1 MKQSTIDQL
10 THRQLLLV
18 LTYAPAGLG
27 HLRVTDALY
36 HGLPET
42 VNPVV
47 LGSQDRSI
55 QAIHRLTS
63 VNPIGKA
70 VFDWLQAG
78 PLSSQATRLY
88 RYSLRAN
95 NRDLYNEMTR
105 LLTERL
111 ERPEKIL
118 VVCTH
123 FGLAHKLAAIKEK
136 LQKQEGVR
144 MVLAVC
150 VTDDTFQHIWYVDG
164 ADLLV
169 VPSQYTKRKYA
180 AYGEHLG
187 GKPRIEVVPFPL
199 DPRLGVKLDAAQMAD
214 KTRQLDAHSGEP
226 IHVSIPISGA
236 AVGTEYFSS
245 LIALLRQK
253 SDRFLFH
260 IVCKDAPFTQAFLS
274 QLAGKSWVDLRL
286 GKHDRQVVDRY
297 DVLMETQT
305 ISLEVTKPS
314 EQTFKCLVG
323 TQARGGVILLFTQP
337 VGTQEYDNMDFLL
350 RHSLV
355 PTTETNAQLWNM
367 AGDSARLDPALEA
380 RLLEESRT
388 WRGVRIPNDP
398 HEASNF
404 IWWMLSSG
412 EPTSSRH
419 RPSRFHEEAGPGVFA
434 RMLAGNVDRIV
445 KDEHSQILGSDG
457 VAEFWDLATAS

>member
-1 MKQSTIDQL
+1 MKESTIDQL

-47 LGSQDRSI
+47 LGSQDKSI
-55 QAIHRLTS
+55 QSIHRLTS
-63 VNPIGKA
+63 VNPVGKA

-78 PLSSQATRLY
+78 PFSSQSNRLY
-88 RYSLRAN
+88 RNSLRAN
-95 NRDLYNEMTR
+95 NGAIYNEMTR

-111 ERPEKIL
+111 ERPGKIL

-123 FGLAHKLAAIKEK
+123 FGLAHKLAAIKEEW
-136 LQKQEGVR
+136 QKQEGVR
-144 MVLAVC
+144 MVLVVC

-169 VPSQYTKRKYA
+169 VPSQSTKRKYA
-180 AYGEHLG
+180 AHGERLG
-187 GKPRIEVVPFPL
+187 KNVRIEVVPYPVH
-199 DPRLGVKLDAAQMAD
+199 PRLGEKLDADQLAE
-214 KTRQLDAHSGEP
+214 KTRQLDAHSVET

-245 LIALLRQK
+245 LIALLREK

-260 IVCKDAPFTQAFLS
+260 IVCKEAPFTQDFLS
-274 QLAGKSWVDLRL
+274 QWAGKSWVDVRSS
-286 GKHDRQVVDRY
+286 KQDREVVELY
-297 DVLMETQT
+297 DILMQKQT

-314 EQTFKCLVG
+314 EQTFKCLAG
-323 TQARGGVILLFTQP
+323 TRSRGGVILLFTRP
-337 VGTQEYDNMDFLL
+337 VGTQEFDNMDFLQ

-355 PTTETNAQLWNM
+355 PSSETNDQLWKM
-367 AGDSARLDPALEA
+367 AGDDAGIDPAFRS
-380 RLLEESRT
+380 RLFEESRN
-388 WRGVRIPNDP
+388 WRGVRIPSVP
-398 HEASNF
+398 RQAANF
-404 IWWMLSSG
+404 IWWMLKS
-412 EPTSSRH
+412 
-419 RPSRFHEEAGPGVFA
+419 GVFA
-434 RMLAGNVDRIV
+434 RMLDGNLDRKV
-445 KDEHSQILGSDG
+445 QDEESRFLGPDG
-457 VAEFWDLATAS
+457 VAEFWDLAVSV